1 VAGRKDDLQ
10 MQAHVVAGH
19 LLAKIDAIV
28 QSGDLA
34 KNQQDTSTYT
44 SAKLALEGYCV
55 ALDAVTRYAAVE
67 PGEASEKTEELSKY
81 KRLIYGRLAP

>member
-1 VAGRKDDLQ
+1 

-19 LLAKIDAIV
+19 LLAKIDEVV

-34 KNQQDTSTYT
+34 KNQQDTDTYI
-44 SAKLALEGYCV
+44 SAKLALEGYCA
-55 ALDAVTRYAAVE
+55 ALDAVTRYVAVE
-67 PGEASEKTEELSKY
+67 PGGAPEKTQEQSKY

>member
-1 VAGRKDDLQ
+1 
-10 MQAHVVAGH
+10 MQAHVVAEH
-19 LLAKIDAIV
+19 ILAKIDEIV

-34 KNQQDTSTYT
+34 KNERDTSTFT
-44 SAKLALEGYCV
+44 SAKLALDGYCV

-67 PGEASEKTEELSKY
+67 LGEAPEKTQGNSKY